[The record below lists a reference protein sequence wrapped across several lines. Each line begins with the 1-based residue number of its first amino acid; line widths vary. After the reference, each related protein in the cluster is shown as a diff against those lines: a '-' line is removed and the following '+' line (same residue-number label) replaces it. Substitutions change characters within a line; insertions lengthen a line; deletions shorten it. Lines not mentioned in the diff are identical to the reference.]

1 MGYSGLKKGLGAL
14 AALAVSAFIS
24 VGSSHATLVL
34 EGSDAT
40 GPHGSDASG
49 VIYTTQL
56 FAFMAEG
63 SPLPILV
70 FGSASNTVSAPA
82 GTVFTTDLT
91 GLSTADYSGL
101 YIQSPGGCCNQNLA
115 GALPYATEIAAF
127 FAAGGSV
134 AIMDYQGGDWSSMFP
149 ILGTPPAGTVMGY
162 GTGGG
167 GPSCTDNEVFNADG
181 LAKGFTQP
189 GALGCWEHQAYSNDY
204 FVDTLGFLSLVDADP
219 AYFGLNNDGSA
230 RGSAFLALGG
240 ALGTG
245 GCTNPA
251 GCDTGKV
258 PEPAPITFLGLGLI
272 ALGVSRRRRSRLSS

>member
-40 GPHGSDASG
+40 GVHSGDASS

-63 SPLPILV
+63 SALPILV
-70 FGSASNTVSAPA
+70 FGSAGSTANAPA

-101 YIQSPGGCCNQNLA
+101 YIQSPGGCCSQNLA
-115 GALPYATEIAAF
+115 GALPYAAQIAAF

-149 ILGTPPAGTVMGY
+149 ILGTPPAGALMGF

-167 GPSCTDNEVFNADG
+167 GPNGSDNEVFNADG

-189 GALGCWEHQAYSNDY
+189 GALGSWEHQAYSTAY
-204 FVDTLGFLSLVDADP
+204 FVDTLGFLSLVDAGP
-219 AYFGLNNDGSA
+219 EYFGLNADGSA
-230 RGSAFLALGG
+230 KGSAFLALGG

-245 GCTNPA
+245 GCTDPA
-251 GCDTGKV
+251 GCGTGQV

-272 ALGVSRRRRSRLSS
+272 ALGISRRRRGRFL